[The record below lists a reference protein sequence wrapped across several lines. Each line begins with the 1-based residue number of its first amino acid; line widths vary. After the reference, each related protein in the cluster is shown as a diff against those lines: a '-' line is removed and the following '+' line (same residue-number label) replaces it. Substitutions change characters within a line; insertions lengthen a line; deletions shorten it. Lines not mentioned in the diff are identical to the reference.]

1 MSEYK
6 PSTQC
11 KYDPSSG
18 REVEGK
24 GLGDQCS
31 EDRIE
36 INLYARLSTRSI
48 IICLITIGVVTVLT
62 LLAMRCIE
70 LYLSG

>member
-1 MSEYK
+1 MSHY
-6 PSTQC
+6 SNNCQ
-11 KYDPSSG
+11 YDPSPS
-18 REVEGK
+18 REEEGK
-24 GLGDQCS
+24 GKGDQCS

-48 IICLITIGVVTVLT
+48 VICLITIGVVTVLT

>member
-1 MSEYK
+1 MSHLGK
-6 PSTQC
+6 QRDC
-11 KYDPSSG
+11 KYDPSPS
-18 REVEGK
+18 REEEEG
-24 GLGDQCS
+24 CPS

-48 IICLITIGVVTVLT
+48 VICLITIGVVTVLT

>member
-1 MSEYK
+1 MSHLGK
-6 PSTQC
+6 HRDC
-11 KYDPSSG
+11 NYDPSPS
-18 REVEGK
+18 REEGEGYK
-24 GLGDQCS
+24 GDQCS

-48 IICLITIGVVTVLT
+48 VICLITIGVVTVLT

>member
-1 MSEYK
+1 VSDFKPISE
-6 PSTQC
+6 C
-11 KYDPSSG
+11 KYDPSPS
-18 REVEGK
+18 REEEG
-24 GLGDQCS
+24 CPS

-48 IICLITIGVVTVLT
+48 VICLITIGVVTVLT

>member
-1 MSEYK
+1 MSDFK
-6 PSTQC
+6 PKSEC
-11 KYDPSSG
+11 RYDPSPG
-18 REVEGK
+18 REEEDRCVGGK
-24 GLGDQCS
+24 GT

-48 IICLITIGVVTVLT
+48 VICLITIGVVTVLT
-62 LLAMRCIE
+62 LLAIKCIE

>member
-1 MSEYK
+1 MSDFK
-6 PSTQC
+6 PKSEC
-11 KYDPSSG
+11 KYDPSPS
-18 REVEGK
+18 REEEEG
-24 GLGDQCS
+24 CPS

-62 LLAMRCIE
+62 LLAIKCIE